1 MQKKMALENDKSKLQ
16 EELNRGFLNQ
26 NETQGDSE
34 ELVMINNGLK
44 DQVKQ
49 LAK

>member
-1 MQKKMALENDKSKLQ
+1 MQKKMALENDKAKLQ
-16 EELNRGFLNQ
+16 EELNRGFLNS